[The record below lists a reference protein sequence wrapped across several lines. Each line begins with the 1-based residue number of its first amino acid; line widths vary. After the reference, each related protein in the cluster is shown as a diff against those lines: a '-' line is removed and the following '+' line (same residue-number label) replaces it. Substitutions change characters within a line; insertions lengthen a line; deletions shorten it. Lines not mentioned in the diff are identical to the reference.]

1 MLFELINPSDKITLE
16 AENWAVASACAWM
29 LSSMFWV
36 EDEDWK
42 NRGSAR
48 FCDKEYVE
56 SVLWDPKEFAKN
68 NKEAMKKCFSSF
80 MYGSFS
86 DYRNFQKALSLIDSE
101 EKKEEY
107 KKFNED
113 TRSSLN
119 AIVKAARE
127 LAEKI

>member
-1 MLFELINPSDKITLE
+1 
-16 AENWAVASACAWM
+16 
-29 LSSMFWV
+29 
-36 EDEDWK
+36 
-42 NRGSAR
+42 
-48 FCDKEYVE
+48 
-56 SVLWDPKEFAKN
+56 
-68 NKEAMKKCFSSF
+68 

-113 TRSSLN
+113 RRSSLN

>member
-1 MLFELINPSDKITLE
+1 
-16 AENWAVASACAWM
+16 
-29 LSSMFWV
+29 
-36 EDEDWK
+36 
-42 NRGSAR
+42 
-48 FCDKEYVE
+48 
-56 SVLWDPKEFAKN
+56 
-68 NKEAMKKCFSSF
+68 

-119 AIVKAARE
+119 AIVKKARE
-127 LAEKI
+127 IASEI

>member
-1 MLFELINPSDKITLE
+1 
-16 AENWAVASACAWM
+16 
-29 LSSMFWV
+29 
-36 EDEDWK
+36 
-42 NRGSAR
+42 
-48 FCDKEYVE
+48 
-56 SVLWDPKEFAKN
+56 
-68 NKEAMKKCFSSF
+68 

-119 AIVKAARE
+119 AIVKKARE
-127 LAEKI
+127 IASEIQFYEINSMQKTKTTAEIKKFGYEVGE

>member
-1 MLFELINPSDKITLE
+1 
-16 AENWAVASACAWM
+16 
-29 LSSMFWV
+29 
-36 EDEDWK
+36 
-42 NRGSAR
+42 
-48 FCDKEYVE
+48 
-56 SVLWDPKEFAKN
+56 
-68 NKEAMKKCFSSF
+68 